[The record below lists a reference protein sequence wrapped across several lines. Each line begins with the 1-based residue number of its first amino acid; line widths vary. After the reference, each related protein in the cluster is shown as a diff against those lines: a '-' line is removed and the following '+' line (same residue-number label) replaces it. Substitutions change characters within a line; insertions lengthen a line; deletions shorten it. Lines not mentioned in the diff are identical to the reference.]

1 MKHTPLFVGVLA
13 GVIAVTL
20 SSYGADWVHHP
31 TPFAKSLA
39 QSVVSSQMDVL
50 DAIFHVT
57 PPGTSQNYAVAAHT
71 PSEQGSKSG
80 EDDLSVIKTGNP
92 LVEVQKD
99 GKRIGV
105 LVPLFDRDHQTVGA
119 IGLMYVYPAGADKN
133 VFLRRS
139 KKIRDSLALKI
150 SSKASLFKTSS
161 SCLGKQVIASSRLLA
176 LR

>member
-1 MKHTPLFVGVLA
+1 MKHTPVFVVILA
-13 GVIAVTL
+13 AVIALTL
-20 SSYGADWVHHP
+20 PSYGADWVHHP
-31 TPFAKSLA
+31 APLAKSLA
-39 QSVVSSQMDVL
+39 ESVVSSQTDVL

-99 GKRIGV
+99 EKRIGV
-105 LVPLFDRDHQTVGA
+105 LVPLFDHHHQTIGA
-119 IGLMYVYPAGADKN
+119 IGLMYVYPDGADKD

-139 KKIRDSLALKI
+139 EKIRDSLAQKI
-150 SSKASLFKTSS
+150 DSKEALF
-161 SCLGKQVIASSRLLA
+161 RN
-176 LR
+176 